1 MGIRGGYLG
10 KFLRVDLNSGDI
22 RTFEVPEEDLERFLG
37 NKGLAT
43 KLLWDEMEPGTDAL
57 SPDNHLV
64 VTTGPLT
71 AAGAPTSRFNLSAK
85 SPLTGTIMHCNT
97 GGNFGTFLRRT
108 GYDGMVITGK
118 AARPVWIKID
128 DDAVTLE
135 DAGDLWGLGAYETQS
150 KLPAGSGTM
159 CIGPAGENQVRI
171 ACVMSQERALGRGGL
186 GAVMGSKNL
195 KALAATGKGAV
206 PLAAE
211 NEFREFIK
219 KWSAMLKEHEVT
231 GKQLPAYGTSA
242 TLNICNET
250 NTLPTRNFQTG
261 SFELGD
267 RISGEALAEGYLEKN
282 SGCIL
287 CPIRCARVVKYNGV
301 SVKGPE
307 YETIGSFG
315 AGLGI
320 ADLEA
325 IIEWNYICDDLGLDT
340 ISAGDAIA
348 FACEL
353 TANGKLASD
362 LAFGKADGISS
373 LLADIAHRRGLGA
386 ELGEGV
392 RRMSEKFGGLD
403 YAIHVK
409 GLELPCYEPRGA
421 LAQGLG
427 YATAGRGGCHLAAG
441 YPVYVEA
448 NGPITMDPLSI
459 RSKASITVLAQNLL
473 DSISCAG
480 SCLFTAYAAIPIGGM
495 GIPGRALWAR
505 LMPYLLA
512 NSGFALG
519 PAMRLGR
526 WSMPVPPITRLLPH
540 ARAVNLATG
549 RRYTF
554 GEFLEVGE
562 RYFTLERLFNL
573 REGLTTADDTL
584 PPRLLHENSTSDPR
598 SHVPLEK
605 LLPRYYWVRG
615 WTPQGVPKPST
626 LKRLGLP
633 ADGIPVELRGGAR
646 SSGFH
651 LQAK

>member
-1 MGIRGGYLG
+1 MGIRGSYLD
-10 KFLRVDLNSGDI
+10 KFLRIDLSSRTIG
-22 RTFEVPEEDLERFLG
+22 TFEPPEEDLVHFLG

-43 KLLWDEMEPGTDAL
+43 KILYDEMKPGIDPL
-57 SPDNHLV
+57 LPESPLV

-85 SPLTGTIMHCNT
+85 SPLTGTLMHCNT

-118 AARPVWIKID
+118 AESPVWIRID
-128 DDAVTLE
+128 EDAVTLE
-135 DAGDLWGLGAYETQS
+135 DASELWGLGAYETQ
-150 KLPAGSGTM
+150 KRLPAQSGTM
-159 CIGPAGENQVRI
+159 CIGQAGENQVRI

-186 GAVMGSKNL
+186 GAAMGSKNL
-195 KALAATGKGAV
+195 KALAATGKGKVA
-206 PLAAE
+206 LAQE
-211 NEFREFIK
+211 EEFHEFIR
-219 KWSAMLKEHEVT
+219 KWSEMLREHEVT
-231 GKQLPAYGTSA
+231 GRQLPAYGTSA
-242 TLNICNET
+242 TLNICDET
-250 NTLPTRNFQTG
+250 NTLPTRNFKTG
-261 SFELGD
+261 HFASGD
-267 RISGEALAEGYLEKN
+267 RISGEALAEQYLEKN

-287 CPIRCARVVKYNGV
+287 CPIRCARVVKYRGE
-301 SVKGPE
+301 SIKGPE

-325 IIEWNYICDDLGLDT
+325 IIEWNYICDDVGLDT

-353 TANGKLASD
+353 TENGKLQND
-362 LAFGKADGISS
+362 LVWGRSEGISE
-373 LLADIAHRRGLGA
+373 LLLDIAHRRGLGA

-392 RRMSEKFGGLD
+392 LRMSEKFGGRN

-409 GLELPCYEPRGA
+409 GIELPCYEPRGA

-448 NGPITMDPLSI
+448 NGPITMDPLST

-495 GIPGRALWAR
+495 GIPSRALWAR
-505 LMPYLLA
+505 LMPYALA
-512 NSGFALG
+512 SSGLALG
-519 PAMRLGR
+519 PALRLGR
-526 WSMPVPPITRLLPH
+526 WSMPVPPVARLLPH
-540 ARAVNLATG
+540 AKAVTLATG
-549 RRYTF
+549 NRYTF
-554 GEFLEVGE
+554 GQFLEVGE
-562 RYFTLERLFNL
+562 RYFNLERLFNL
-573 REGLTTADDTL
+573 REGLAAADDTL
-584 PPRLLHENSTSDPR
+584 PPRLLREASTPDPR
-598 SHVPLEK
+598 SRVPLDK

-615 WTPQGVPKPST
+615 WTPQGVPKPGT

-633 ADGIPVELRGGAR
+633 V
-646 SSGFH
+646 
-651 LQAK
+651 

>member
-1 MGIRGGYLG
+1 MGISGGYAG
-10 KFLRVDLNSGDI
+10 KFLRINLSSGGI
-22 RTFEVPEEDLERFLG
+22 STFALPEEDLISFVG

-43 KLLWDEMEPGTDAL
+43 SILWKEMGAGTDPL
-57 SPDNHLV
+57 SADNPLV

-97 GGNFGTFLRRT
+97 GGNFGTFLKRS
-108 GYDGMVITGK
+108 GYDGVVVTGK
-118 AARPVWIKID
+118 APGPVWIKIGD
-128 DDAVTLE
+128 DGVTLE
-135 DAGDLWGLGAYETQS
+135 DATGLWGLGAYETQGR
-150 KLPAGSGTM
+150 LPAGAGTM
-159 CIGPAGENQVRI
+159 CIGQAGENQVRF

-195 KALAATGKGAV
+195 KALVAMGQGKV

-211 NEFREFIK
+211 DEFREFIK
-219 KWSAMLKEHEVT
+219 KWSEVLREHEVT
-231 GKQLPAYGTSA
+231 GRQLPAYGTSA

-250 NTLPTRNFQTG
+250 HTLPTRNFKTG
-261 SFELGD
+261 HFELGD

-282 SGCIL
+282 SGCIY
-287 CPIRCARVVKYNGV
+287 CPIRCARVVKYKGE
-301 SVKGPE
+301 SIKGPE

-315 AGLGI
+315 AGLGV

-325 IIEWNYICDDLGLDT
+325 IIEWNYLCDDFGLDT
-340 ISAGDAIA
+340 ISAGNVIA

-353 TANGKLASD
+353 TENGKLASD
-362 LAFGKADGISS
+362 LAFGKTDGISG
-373 LLADIAHRRGLGA
+373 LIADIALKRGLGV

-392 RRMSEKFGGLD
+392 RRMSDKFGGNE

-421 LAQGLG
+421 VAQGLG
-427 YATAGRGGCHLAAG
+427 YATSGRGGCHLAAG

-448 NGPITMDPLSI
+448 NGPITMDPLST

-480 SCLFTAYAAIPIGGM
+480 SCLFTVYAVIPVGGM
-495 GIPGRALWAR
+495 GIPGQALWAR
-505 LMPYLLA
+505 LMPYV
-512 NSGFALG
+512 FAHAGLVLG
-519 PAMRLGR
+519 PALRMGR
-526 WSMPVPPITRLLPH
+526 WSLPIPPIARLLPH
-540 ARAVNLATG
+540 AKAVSLATG
-549 RRYTF
+549 HRYTF

-562 RYFTLERLFNL
+562 RCFNLERLFNL
-573 REGLTTADDTL
+573 REGFTTADDSL
-584 PPRLLHENSTSDPR
+584 PPRLLHSNSTDDPR

-615 WTPQGVPKPST
+615 WTPQGVPRPST

-633 ADGIPVELRGGAR
+633 VSAVAR
-646 SSGFH
+646 H
-651 LQAK
+651 ARRA